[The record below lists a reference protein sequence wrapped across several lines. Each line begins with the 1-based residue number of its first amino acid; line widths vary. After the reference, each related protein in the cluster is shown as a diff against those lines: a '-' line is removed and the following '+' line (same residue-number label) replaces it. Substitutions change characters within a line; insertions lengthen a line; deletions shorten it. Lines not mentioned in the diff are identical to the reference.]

1 MGTRDATVTGI
12 RKHGVSNPLGWDG
25 DTTFQMPFNGFPVVS
40 NPQGWDGDFLREN
53 AGVLQRLRFKS
64 TRVGWGLGPAEERM
78 SYQESF

>member
-40 NPQGWDGDFLREN
+40 NPQGWDGDWPSAFAHLRSHKVSN
-53 AGVLQRLRFKS
+53 PQ
-64 TRVGWGLGPAEERM
+64 GWDGDATKETLTM
-78 SYQESF
+78 Q